1 MERQRQAYLYALAA
15 VAMWATVASAF
26 KIALRYMDFLQLLFF
41 SSFISLIVFFL
52 ILVLQRRLHLLR
64 TCNRRAYV
72 RSALFGFLSPFLY
85 YTILFKAYSL
95 LPAQEAQ
102 PLNYT
107 WPIMLVLLSIPLLK
121 QAIGVRSICAVVI
134 SFVGVLVISTRG
146 NLLDLRLTNPLGVSL
161 ALGSSVV
168 WALFW
173 IYNLRDSRDVVARLF
188 LNFAFGTVYTL
199 LAVVSFSS
207 ITLSFPPAVF
217 GALYVGLF
225 EMGLTFIVWSKALAT
240 SRTTAQVGNLVYL
253 APFVSLLIIRVAVR
267 EEILVSTAVGLIL
280 IVTGI
285 LVQQSRRHHPH
296 GDSPIEMID

>member
-41 SSFISLIVFFL
+41 SSLASLVVFFV
-52 ILVLQRRLHLLR
+52 ILVLRRKLHLLGTYGR
-64 TCNRRAYV
+64 GGYV

-121 QAIGVRSICAVVI
+121 QAIGLRSVCAVVI
-134 SFVGVLVISTRG
+134 SFIGVLVISTRG
-146 NLLDLRLTNPLGVSL
+146 DLLGFRLTNPLGVCL

-173 IYNLRDSRDVVARLF
+173 ICNLRDSRDVVARLF
-188 LNFAFGTVYTL
+188 LNFAFGTIYTL
-199 LAVVSFSS
+199 VAVISFSS
-207 ITLSFPPAVF
+207 ITLSVPLAVF
-217 GALYVGLF
+217 GALYVGCF
-225 EMGLTFIVWSKALAT
+225 EMGLTFIVWSKALVT

-267 EEILVSTAVGLIL
+267 EEILASTAVGLIL

-285 LVQQSRRHHPH
+285 LVQQSGR
-296 GDSPIEMID
+296 DSAHADSTVETVD